1 MPGFLAEVLTWP
13 HNYYNYMAVETAVK
27 MSLPPTSF
35 LTDKDPSSG
44 WSREDKK
51 LAIALTILTRESCQ
65 KCGQPL
71 WICRSS
77 ERNLLFK
84 VKKATCYASAELEKG
99 AEKKQNK
106 TLKPGEYLFTV
117 PYMLDGSAL
126 PSRRGYLESLAED

>member
-13 HNYYNYMAVETAVK
+13 HNYYNYMAVETAVA
-27 MSLPPTSF
+27 MGLPPTSF
-35 LTDKDPSSG
+35 LSEKEPSAG

-51 LAIALTILTRESCQ
+51 LAIALTILKRETCQ

-84 VKKATCYASAELEKG
+84 VKKATCYASAEYEK
-99 AEKKQNK
+99 AADKKQNK
-106 TLKPGEYLFTV
+106 ELKPGEYMFTV
-117 PYMLDGSAL
+117 PYMMDDGPL
-126 PSRRGYLESLAED
+126 PSRRDYLEALAED